1 MSLMYSNLHPNLQPS
16 NATFSASKSHSCPFL
31 SSLLSH
37 VCCGFLLPLAGHD
50 PNFERMLKERKNPFI
65 FTFLVLLLCVIV
77 LLITNDASSSLDP
90 IRFYPDVK
98 PELLPDSSQSLK
110 EQRLP
115 LKEEPLDNDWVNVN
129 INWRQCKG
137 VLAAD
142 YIPCLDNFKA
152 IKALRSRR
160 HMEHRERHCPRSSPH
175 CLVPLPNGY
184 RLPVPWPK
192 SRDMVWYANVPH
204 PKLVEYK
211 KEQNWVVKSGEY
223 LVFPGGGTQFK
234 DGVNHY
240 TTYIQKTLPAIQW
253 GKNIRVVLDVGCGVA
268 SFGGYLL
275 DKNVITMSFAPKDEH
290 QAQIQFALERGIPAT
305 LSVIGTQKLTFPDNG
320 FDLIHCARCRV
331 HWDADGG
338 KPLFELNRIL
348 RPGGFFAWSATPV
361 YRDDERDRKV
371 WKAMVT
377 VTKSMCWTVVAKTLD
392 SSGIGLVIYQKPT
405 SSSCYLERKENTP
418 PLCEHNHRKNI
429 SWYAKLSSCLIPLP
443 VDGEGILQRWPMPW
457 PQRLTGIP
465 PSLSAESDASEMFFD
480 DTKHWSEIVSDIYRG
495 GLPINWSSVRNVMD
509 MNAGYAGFAT
519 ALDDLPLWV
528 MNVVPI
534 DMPDTLTTIF
544 DRGLIGMYHDWCES
558 FNTYPRTYDLVHSS
572 FLFKILEQRCDIVDV
587 VVEIDRI
594 LRPDGYLLVQ
604 DSMEIINKLGPLL
617 RSLHWSVKLYQH
629 QFLVARKSFWRPRP

>member
-1 MSLMYSNLHPNLQPS
+1 MAISP
-16 NATFSASKSHSCPFL
+16 
-31 SSLLSH
+31 
-37 VCCGFLLPLAGHD
+37 V
-50 PNFERMLKERKNPFI
+50 I
-65 FTFLVLLLCVIV
+65 FTFLVLLICVTI
-77 LLITNDASSSLDP
+77 LIFTNNATYTIDP
-90 IRFYPDVK
+90 IGFYPDVQ
-98 PELLPDSSQSLK
+98 PLAHFSSPTPQR
-110 EQRLP
+110 QRLP
-115 LKEEPLDNDWVNVN
+115 LKGDPFLDDAN
-129 INWRQCKG
+129 IAWNLCKAPF
-137 VLAAD
+137 AAD
-142 YIPCLDNFKA
+142 YIPCLDNFMA
-152 IKALRSRR
+152 IKALKTRR

-184 RLPVPWPK
+184 KVPVKWPK
-192 SRDMVWYANVPH
+192 SRDMIWYDNVPH
-204 PKLVEYK
+204 TKLVEYK
-211 KEQNWVVKSGEY
+211 KEQNWVVKSEDY

-234 DGVNHY
+234 EGVNHY
-240 TTYIQKTLPAIQW
+240 TKFIEETLPAIQW

-290 QAQIQFALERGIPAT
+290 EAQIQFALERGIPAT

-371 WKAMVT
+371 WNAMVT

-405 SSSCYLERKENTP
+405 SSSCYQERKESTP
-418 PLCEHNHRKNI
+418 PLCENNDRKNI
-429 SWYAKLSSCLIPLP
+429 SWYAKLSGCLIPLP
-443 VDGEGILQRWPMPW
+443 VDAEGNLQSWPMPW
-457 PQRLTGIP
+457 PLRLTGTP
-465 PSLSAESDASEMFFD
+465 PSLSIDLHAGDTFFND
-480 DTKHWSEIVSDIYRG
+480 SRLWSELVSDVYRD
-495 GLPINWSSVRNVMD
+495 GLSINWSSVRNVMD

-519 ALDDLPLWV
+519 ALIDLPLWV

-558 FNTYPRTYDLVHSS
+558 FNTYPRTYDLVHAS
-572 FLFKILEQRCDIVDV
+572 FLFKHLVKRCDIVDV
-587 VVEIDRI
+587 AVEIDRI

-604 DSMEIINKLGPLL
+604 DSMEMINKIGPVL
-617 RSLHWSVKLYQH
+617 RSLHWSVTLYEN
-629 QFLVARKSFWRPRP
+629 QFLVGRKSFWRPGP